1 MGADERRLVVEE
13 WNRTGVEFG
22 AGLVPA
28 LFAARVAASPDVV
41 AVVADGVEVSFAEL
55 EVRANRLAHYL
66 RLQGVGAESLV
77 GLCLPRGVEMVAAIL
92 GVWKAG
98 AAYVPLDPEY
108 PAERLAFMLRDSGAS
123 VLVGVEEVLDE
134 LPVGRGVRTI
144 AVDEPLVVGLWRRS
158 RPLLLNWTCWQA
170 SWRM

>member
-1 MGADERRLVVEE
+1 MSAAWCGDGCRDFGCVE
-13 WNRTGVEFG
+13 G
-22 AGLVPA
+22 
-28 LFAARVAASPDVV
+28 
-41 AVVADGVEVSFAEL
+41 
-55 EVRANRLAHYL
+55 
-66 RLQGVGAESLV
+66 
-77 GLCLPRGVEMVAAIL
+77 
-92 GVWKAG
+92 G

-134 LPVGRGVRTI
+134 LPVGRGFVRSRWMSRWWW
-144 AVDEPLVVGLWRRS
+144 GLWRRS